1 MLLMVKIVIRGKIY
15 YTFSQYEKSNNKYIK
30 NYYENKYSSYFQYW
44 VVNSFYGWAMSQNAR
59 VKNVLKIFF
68 NLVRVL

>member
-15 YTFSQYEKSNNKYIK
+15 YTFSQYAKSNNRHIK
-30 NYYENKYSSYFQYW
+30 NYYENKYSSYFQYC
-44 VVNSFYGWAMSQNAR
+44 VVNSFYGWAMSQNVR

-68 NLVRVL
+68 NLVKIL

>member
-15 YTFSQYEKSNNKYIK
+15 YTFSQYAKSNSRHIK

-44 VVNSFYGWAMSQNAR
+44 VVNSFYGWAMSQNVH

-68 NLVRVL
+68 NLVKIL

>member
-44 VVNSFYGWAMSQNAR
+44 VVNSFYG
-59 VKNVLKIFF
+59 
-68 NLVRVL
+68 

>member
-15 YTFSQYEKSNNKYIK
+15 YTFSQYAKSNNRHIK

-44 VVNSFYGWAMSQNAR
+44 VVNSFYG
-59 VKNVLKIFF
+59 
-68 NLVRVL
+68 